1 MSADKTQI
9 GPTTHDDAS
18 YPHSGLTEQ
27 IIGAAYEVHRELGPG
42 FLERVYETALVREL
56 ESPSIRV
63 QPQAEIAVRYK
74 GQPVGVYFADLMVDD
89 SVICEIKAAESLTSA
104 HEAQLL
110 HYLKATG
117 IKVGLL
123 LNFGSKR
130 VQVKRFASTR

>member
-1 MSADKTQI
+1 
-9 GPTTHDDAS
+9 
-18 YPHSGLTEQ
+18 
-27 IIGAAYEVHRELGPG
+27 
-42 FLERVYETALVREL
+42 
-56 ESPSIRV
+56 
-63 QPQAEIAVRYK
+63 VRYK

-130 VQVKRFASTR
+130 VQVKRFARTR